1 MKTQQMFTDIE
12 YGRRK
17 RISRRLREMT
27 DKDIAAI
34 AETVSQFC
42 EGALQAE
49 KGFCA
54 AASTEEI
61 AGQGYILTPGRYVGI
76 AEDAGDGE
84 PFGEKMTRLSAE
96 LSGLFVESHKL
107 EKEIKKRLGA
117 IGWKV

>member
-1 MKTQQMFTDIE
+1 
-12 YGRRK
+12 
-17 RISRRLREMT
+17 MT